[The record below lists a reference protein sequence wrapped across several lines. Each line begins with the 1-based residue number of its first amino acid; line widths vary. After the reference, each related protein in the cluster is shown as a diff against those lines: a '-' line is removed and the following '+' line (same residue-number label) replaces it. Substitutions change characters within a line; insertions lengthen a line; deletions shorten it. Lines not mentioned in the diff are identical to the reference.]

1 MNAQRMFK
9 MGLLSIIAATGL
21 CGVSYGV
28 AADADTRDHSK
39 GETTTGGSDDSKMP
53 ESRASQLQV
62 VDSEGNVYLLTPLQT
77 KDGKV
82 TVEYVVPYRMPT
94 SH

>member
-1 MNAQRMFK
+1 MA
-9 MGLLSIIAATGL
+9 
-21 CGVSYGV
+21 
-28 AADADTRDHSK
+28 
-39 GETTTGGSDDSKMP
+39 TGGSDDSKMP
-53 ESRASQLQV
+53 QSRASQLQV
-62 VDSEGNVYLLTPLQT
+62 VDSEGNVYFLTPLQT